1 MNIVLIAEKPSVAR
15 TYAEALDLKNE
26 KKSEGYI
33 EGDSNWDGNHYFC
46 TWSIGHLVTL
56 SYPDKYDEKYK
67 NWNLDDLP
75 FLPKTYK
82 YEVIK
87 SVATQYKIVKELYN
101 RSDINRII
109 YGGDS
114 GREGAYI
121 QALIRMLAKNNGHC
135 TEMMLWIDSQTK
147 EEIRKGLTNL
157 KPFSKYEPLIMAGYM
172 RAIEDYAF
180 GLNYSR
186 ALTKKFGGYYNSK
199 TKSDKYKAISVGR
212 VMTCVLGMVVD
223 RENAIKN
230 FKETLFYKISADCR
244 NSEFEFNV
252 DWLINEK
259 SVYYN
264 SPLLYENKGF
274 LKQEDANE
282 FIAKLAENPHLA
294 VEDITEKTEKK
305 KPPLLFNLAELQN
318 ECSKRFKISPN
329 ETLEVAQK
337 LYDLKLT
344 TYPRTDAR
352 YLSTAI
358 SKEIIN
364 NLKGLAEAKDEYNKK
379 FIDQIINFGMYDGL
393 EKTQYCNDSKITDHY
408 AIIPTGYT
416 NTGDLSELEMAIYHL
431 IVDRFV
437 AIFLPNAEYNVSTG
451 IFIHESGERF
461 KIVEKSLIKTGF
473 LEVLKRKAEE
483 DEEDLDGVKLSDYIA
498 VGDVFDASFITEE
511 GKTSPPKRYT
521 SGSMILAME
530 NAGNLIEDEELRAQI
545 KGSGIGTSATRA
557 GILEKLKSPTVGY
570 IAINKKT
577 QVITPTEDGYAV
589 YDIVKQTIPQFLS
602 PKMTASW
609 EKGLTKIEEGTTTRE
624 EYTKILEKEIEKTI
638 QKIKD
643 IKTPETETFTPRE
656 TGSKC
661 PFCGET
667 IVTAKSGYKC
677 KNNKYKGDNSCPF
690 FIGFGNISEENLEAL
705 VTEGKTPVIDGF
717 KSKAGKNFSA
727 ALKLNQEE
735 KKIEFDFGDS
745 DSGKIKIY
753 DDTGLNCP
761 YCGEPIVAFDK
772 GFKCKNNKYKDEHSC
787 PFYVGQIAG
796 KTITKD
802 ILEQLL
808 SYGKT
813 DILSGFKKKSGTGTF
828 KAALVLNKDE
838 KKVGFDFPPREQS

>member
-15 TYAEALDLKNE
+15 TYAESLDLKNE
-26 KKSEGYI
+26 KKNEGYI
-33 EGDSNWDGNHYFC
+33 EGDSKWDGNHYYV

-56 SYPDKYDEKYK
+56 SMPDKYDPKYK

-75 FLPKTYK
+75 FLPETYK

-87 SVATQYKIVKELYN
+87 QVAGQYKVIKELYN
-101 RSDINRII
+101 RPDVSRII

-147 EEIRKGLTNL
+147 EEIRKGLSSM
-157 KPFSKYEPLIMAGYM
+157 KPFSKYENLIMAGYM

-186 ALTKKFGGYYNSK
+186 ALTKKFGGYFNSR

-212 VMTCVLGMVVD
+212 VMTCVLGMVVE
-223 RENAIKN
+223 RELAIKD
-230 FKETLFYKISADCR
+230 FKETVFYKISAACH
-244 NSEFEFNV
+244 NSEFEFDV

-259 SVYYN
+259 SKYYN
-264 SPLLYENKGF
+264 SPLLYDNKGF
-274 LKQEDANE
+274 LKAEDADALLSE
-282 FIAKLAENPHLA
+282 LGDNPHLA
-294 VEDITEKTEKK
+294 VEDIIEKVEKK
-305 KPPLLFNLAELQN
+305 KAPLLFNLAELQN

-337 LYDLKLT
+337 LYDIKLT

-358 SKEIIN
+358 CKEITN
-364 NLKGLAEAKDEYNKK
+364 NLKGLSALPDGHNKK
-379 FIDQIINFGMYDGL
+379 YIDQILNFGMYDGI

-416 NTGDLSELEMAIYHL
+416 DIKDLSELEMNVYHL

-451 IFIHESGERF
+451 IFIHETGERF
-461 KIVEKSLIKTGF
+461 KIVERSLIKTGF
-473 LEVLKRKAEE
+473 LEVLKHKTEE
-483 DEEDLDGVKLSDYIA
+483 DEEDDDGVKLSDYISK
-498 VGDVFDASFITEE
+498 GEVFDATFNYDE

-530 NAGNLIEDEELRAQI
+530 NAGNLIEEEELRAQI

-557 GILEKLKSPTVGY
+557 GILEKLKSPNVGY
-570 IAINKKT
+570 IAINKKS
-577 QVITPTEDGYAV
+577 QIITPTDDGFAV
-589 YDIVKQTIPQFLS
+589 YDIVKKTIPQFLS

-609 EKGLTKIEEGTTTRE
+609 EKGLAKIEEGTTTRE
-624 EYTKILEKEIEKTI
+624 EYTKILNKEIEKTI
-638 QKIKD
+638 SSIKQMD
-643 IKTPETETFTPRE
+643 APEAEKFVSSPT
-656 TGSKC
+656 SVKC
-661 PFCGET
+661 PYCGGT
-667 IVTAKSGYKC
+667 IVTAKSGYRCENNKYKDENSCPFYLGFGNVSEENLAELTTKGITPVITGFKKKNGSGTFSAALKLNTEEKKIDFDFGDSTDSNNTETGLSCPFCNEPIMETGKGYKC
-677 KNNKYKGDNSCPF
+677 KNNKYKD
-690 FIGFGNISEENLEAL
+690 EN
-705 VTEGKTPVIDGF
+705 
-717 KSKAGKNFSA
+717 
-727 ALKLNQEE
+727 
-735 KKIEFDFGDS
+735 
-745 DSGKIKIY
+745 
-753 DDTGLNCP
+753 
-761 YCGEPIVAFDK
+761 
-772 GFKCKNNKYKDEHSC
+772 SC

-796 KTITKD
+796 KTVTKD
-802 ILEQLL
+802 ILEQLI

-813 DILSGFKKKSGTGTF
+813 DILNGFKKKAGGTF
-828 KAALVLNKDE
+828 SAALVINKE
-838 KKVGFDFPPREQS
+838 AKKIDFDFAQR